1 MTVGRWLIFWEFLIG
16 QRTVSNSP
24 NLRDKS
30 NREIRYDKG
39 IYTVEIWKA
48 WGIKR
53 DSVDVLYVFYQDVV
67 NREYSGWLLLELAVV
82 GS

>member
-48 WGIKR
+48 WGFER